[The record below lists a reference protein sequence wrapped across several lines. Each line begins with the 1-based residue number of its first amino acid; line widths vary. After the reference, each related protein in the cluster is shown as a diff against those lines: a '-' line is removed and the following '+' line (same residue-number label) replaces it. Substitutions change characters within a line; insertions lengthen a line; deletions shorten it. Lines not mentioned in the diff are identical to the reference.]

1 MKFRREE
8 RVLLLMPEY
17 IWGGAE
23 TQFRYFIAFA
33 EKYRRKVDVIIE
45 HRFKVEEPNLKKD
58 AMGMKNVRFF
68 ELNEYGA
75 CREKFMQDIVIHIL
89 KNMFETK
96 YKACLIQ
103 YTPDLAVAPILK
115 ILGIKV
121 VYSERND
128 ASVIRNDL
136 GYRECLKFCKSVVA
150 NSKYAQ
156 VELEKLTGRK
166 TFFIRNGMPVV
177 NSLAIK
183 EDRKIRNIL
192 VPCRIFPVKN
202 QMMILHYLSDN
213 KDFEGKVVFAGRIE
227 DKIYF
232 RKLLRFIR
240 INKLQDKVEFLRQVN
255 NMTELYQRA
264 DLVVLPSL
272 FEGTPNVVLESYL
285 YYRPVI
291 VSDTNTVR
299 DIVANPKLRF
309 SLKGTKGIG
318 NCINYIYGLSDEEY
332 NIMLKRNREYVINNF
347 NMEKMACS
355 YLRLLTD

>member
-166 TFFIRNGMPVV
+166 TF
-177 NSLAIK
+177 L
-183 EDRKIRNIL
+183 DRK
-192 VPCRIFPVKN
+192 
-202 QMMILHYLSDN
+202 S
-213 KDFEGKVVFAGRIE
+213 VV
-227 DKIYF
+227 
-232 RKLLRFIR
+232 
-240 INKLQDKVEFLRQVN
+240 
-255 NMTELYQRA
+255 
-264 DLVVLPSL
+264 
-272 FEGTPNVVLESYL
+272 
-285 YYRPVI
+285 
-291 VSDTNTVR
+291 
-299 DIVANPKLRF
+299 
-309 SLKGTKGIG
+309 
-318 NCINYIYGLSDEEY
+318 
-332 NIMLKRNREYVINNF
+332 
-347 NMEKMACS
+347 
-355 YLRLLTD
+355 

>member
-1 MKFRREE
+1 MLFR
-8 RVLLLMPEY
+8 
-17 IWGGAE
+17 
-23 TQFRYFIAFA
+23 
-33 EKYRRKVDVIIE
+33 
-45 HRFKVEEPNLKKD
+45 
-58 AMGMKNVRFF
+58 
-68 ELNEYGA
+68 
-75 CREKFMQDIVIHIL
+75 
-89 KNMFETK
+89 
-96 YKACLIQ
+96 
-103 YTPDLAVAPILK
+103 
-115 ILGIKV
+115 
-121 VYSERND
+121 S
-128 ASVIRNDL
+128 
-136 GYRECLKFCKSVVA
+136 
-150 NSKYAQ
+150 
-156 VELEKLTGRK
+156 
-166 TFFIRNGMPVV
+166 
-177 NSLAIK
+177 
-183 EDRKIRNIL
+183 
-192 VPCRIFPVKN
+192 
-202 QMMILHYLSDN
+202 YLSDN